1 MVATLAQM
9 ASAAYYLESQR
20 SFRHP
25 NEYYTAGE
33 EPDGVWW
40 NPSGLFGLADG
51 GRVDGGEFHRLY
63 HGFAPDTGER
73 LTRNAGS
80 EKRSPGLDMTF
91 SADKSVSALWAIAD
105 PELRSQIECAH
116 NDAARAALA
125 GTVLRYCAWT
135 RLQERDGTRVVA
147 ADIMGAM
154 FQHGTSRE
162 NDAQLHTHC
171 TIFNAARTHRDG
183 KYRALHQHPVYAWM
197 KAAGAVY
204 RNALAWNL
212 RDRLG
217 IPMEQYCKDNEF
229 TRIAGFAPSAGTS
242 GQEPAVLIAHWSKRR
257 GQIVEAAREMGFD
270 VQGNAPRAAAAN
282 KITRAGKSPDND
294 PEIRHRRWCSE
305 AEGYVEREALIV
317 SLLGKSEEIT
327 PEQIRALTAVLEDL
341 PERLTREEAVFRL
354 ADIVERVGN
363 ATAGLLNHDAVATSI
378 ERVLLSPE
386 VVRLTRPPRSAE
398 GRADMAHTRLYST
411 RHTLQMEQEVRDMA
425 AGMAADTG
433 HSLPA
438 QIVGA
443 KVAGLLKA
451 GYPLSE
457 EQIAAIRAVTSSE
470 GRVAIIEG
478 AAGSGKTT
486 TLRPIAD
493 LYREHGSDIIAT
505 AVAWRTAVALGND
518 VDARPFCVDK
528 LLRLAARGGI
538 EINKDTTIIVDEA
551 GMLSTRQAHH
561 ILQLSERHGAKI
573 VFAGDTQQQQP
584 VEAGPGLRLIRDAV
598 GSVRVDRI
606 RRQRADLEDILTHVQ
621 GETPE
626 TARLLVS
633 SMAEERRTRI
643 LAYYENMKGRL
654 EFTPWQV
661 AASEALRDGDAAS
674 AIEALHLRG
683 RFHIGYDEEKT
694 LTGLVDDWD
703 HYQRANPGNSSV
715 VLARTRAEAR
725 ALSHL
730 MRERRF
736 APLTDGESADTD
748 RAYADRVTVMVSRG
762 TEDERSTAPLEIV
775 RGDRLRIGATHW
787 EKQLFNGTVVTVEDF
802 KVERG
807 EAGTEPSVLIS
818 AHTGDGREVSF
829 RHDEIR
835 DWYGNIRL
843 DHGYAMTITSAQGLT
858 VDRTFLLADARP
870 SRETIYPAA
879 TRHRERL
886 DIYVNRAPLA
896 LDIADKR
903 ADNDREAAVTD
914 TEIRAYLAERWSR
927 SQPKEA
933 ALDYMADG
941 VWEDRREN
949 VVEDR
954 VQSLGE
960 AQGVAGD
967 IRAAANDNT
976 LARIARD
983 VRRTAFGWRYAQTI
997 AAFADGRRQV
1007 LAAYDDLRERARSQG
1022 DAVALSSTFRETLT
1036 RHAVLLKQAE
1046 TFRARS
1052 GIFASLLA
1060 EREDISRKDLD
1071 AFEDLH
1077 ARARRHRR
1085 TATMRHVHRTRK
1097 EAEQDVQKPKPEWR
1111 QGELSL
1117 EGSRAEAPKPVDT
1130 VTRDTTGMQSPDRDA
1145 PEARLMDTVP
1155 PVEAED
1161 YPWALAAAA
1170 QEDVPPPDQYPAT
1183 ETIAG
1188 AITTPN
1194 TAVPLTDGE
1203 SAKPDWYAPYE
1214 PLQRDWSKLIERVQ
1228 QTGEPLF
1235 YAKGY
1240 ADMIQRIQ
1248 AVAENGQI
1256 PSEIRAPMVK
1266 ALENHQRDLSARKY
1280 VEDYLGAAERLMDTH
1295 DSLQRV
1301 ADGLGVPIV
1310 QISDHLVWRQEAD
1323 RLMATAEAI
1332 LADNE
1337 TYGVHLDNME
1347 TGRERVEGKLS
1358 RLRQV
1363 IREDGEYASKVK
1375 KPEPRSEPA
1384 DTRGKVEQPEP
1395 ATSAWM
1401 PAYEALRQDWNSLIE
1416 DARQAGVP
1424 LFYAKSYLDIV
1435 VRVQAIAENTDIPTK
1450 SRAPLI
1456 QALENHQHYLSIRK
1470 QILEY
1475 PGEAQRHMDARA
1487 TLRDVAV
1494 GHETELTGVPAY
1506 PDWRLEAERLMAA
1519 GEAILSGKETYGAHL
1534 DRLVTAKTHMTR
1546 ALSALREVIGVD
1558 DKELAERQVRELR
1571 RLRNRHWVGP
1581 RFASNDGHAPDRA
1594 RAISPGAEPAGVAFS
1609 RLGRA
1614 IGYLVGGQDYHDR
1627 RRTETF
1633 AREALERSQ
1642 VLKRDWNRQV
1652 DRAAEEGVH
1661 VIYTDGFNRLHE
1673 ELDSLSRNMLLD
1685 RGVKSEIS
1693 AVLKQLGKSVS
1704 NRKYFDNWP
1713 KLMAGQ
1719 MDRRET
1725 LVAAAA
1731 ERGVAVPDHEDYD
1744 TWRNVT
1750 DFAVGRCEGLLD
1762 NPGRYGIHLDFI
1774 AHAQESLDSALARVR
1789 GVLDGDDRHLAV
1801 TLAGQH
1807 EGEDIRL
1814 REQRIAR
1821 LLDDPETLQELRQQR
1836 AERKAEKSERQQ
1848 QSKGRYWSMRI

>member
-1 MVATLAQM
+1 M
-9 ASAAYYLESQR
+9 
-20 SFRHP
+20 
-25 NEYYTAGE
+25 
-33 EPDGVWW
+33 WW
-40 NPSGLFGLADG
+40 NPCGLFGLADG

-63 HGFAPDTGER
+63 HGFAPDGGER

-105 PELRSQIECAH
+105 PELRSEIERAH

-125 GTVLRYCAWT
+125 ETVLRYCAWT

-162 NDAQLHTHC
+162 NDPQLHTHC

-217 IPMEQYCKDNEF
+217 IHMEQYGKDNEF
-229 TRIAGFAPSAGTS
+229 TRIAGFAPSAGAA
-242 GQEPAVLIAHWSKRR
+242 GQEPAALIAHWSKRR
-257 GQIVEAAREMGFD
+257 AQIVEAAREMGFA

-294 PEIRHRRWCSE
+294 PEIRHARWRGE
-305 AEGYVEREALIV
+305 AEGFVEREALV
-317 SLLGKSEEIT
+317 ASLLGKSEEIT
-327 PEQIRALTAVLEDL
+327 QEQIRALTEVLEDL
-341 PERLTREEAVFRL
+341 PYRLTREEAVFRL
-354 ADIVERVGN
+354 PDIVERVGN
-363 ATAGLLNHDAVATSI
+363 ATAGLLNHEAVATSI

-433 HSLPA
+433 HALPA
-438 QIVGA
+438 LAIEA
-443 KVAGLLKA
+443 KVTGLLKA

-457 EQIAAIRAVTSSE
+457 EQIAAIRTVTSSG

-493 LYREHGSDIIAT
+493 LYREHGNDIIAT

-518 VDARPFCVDK
+518 VEARPFCVDK

-561 ILQLSERHGAKI
+561 ILQLSARHGAKI

-606 RRQRADLEDILTHVQ
+606 RRQKADLEDILTHVQ

-626 TARLLVS
+626 TARLLAN

-643 LAYYENMKGRL
+643 LTYYENMKGRL

-661 AASEALRDGDAAS
+661 AVSEALRDGDAAS
-674 AIEALHLRG
+674 AIAALHLRG

-703 HYQRANPGNSSV
+703 RYQREHPDKSSV
-715 VLARTRAEAR
+715 VLAHTRAEAR

-736 APLTDGESADTD
+736 AALPDAERSDTN
-748 RAYADRVTVMVSRG
+748 RAGTDRVTVMVSRN
-762 TEDERSTAPLEIV
+762 TEDERATSPLEIA

-802 KVERG
+802 KVERS
-807 EAGTEPSVLIS
+807 EAGTAPSVLIS
-818 AHTGDGREVSF
+818 ARTEDGREVRF
-829 RHDEIR
+829 HHDEIR
-835 DWYGNIRL
+835 DWFGNIRL

-896 LDIADKR
+896 LDIADRR

-941 VWEDRREN
+941 VWEDRREG
-949 VVEDR
+949 VR
-954 VQSLGE
+954 KGRSRSSGE
-960 AQGVAGD
+960 AQGEAGD
-967 IRAAANDNT
+967 IRAAANDNA

-983 VRRTAFGWRYAQTI
+983 VRRTAFGWRHAQTVST
-997 AAFADGRRQV
+997 FVDGRREV
-1007 LAAYDDLRERARSQG
+1007 LAAYDDLRERTRIEG
-1022 DAVALSSTFRETLT
+1022 DAVALSGAYRETLT
-1036 RHAVLLKQAE
+1036 RHAALQKQAE
-1046 TFRARS
+1046 TFRAWPDD
-1052 GIFASLLA
+1052 FASLLA
-1060 EREDISRKDLD
+1060 ERGGIARKDLD

-1077 ARARRHRR
+1077 ARAQRHRR
-1085 TATMRHVHRTRK
+1085 AATMRHVHRIKR
-1097 EAEQDVQKPKPEWR
+1097 EAEQEAQHPELELR
-1111 QGELSL
+1111 QGELTL
-1117 EGSRAEAPKPVDT
+1117 EGGRAEAPRRANT
-1130 VTRDTTGMQSPDRDA
+1130 VTRDTAGMQSPDRDA
-1145 PEARLMDTVP
+1145 AEARIIDTVP
-1155 PVEAED
+1155 PVEADD

-1170 QEDVPPPDQYPAT
+1170 LEDVPPGIPSPDPAT
-1183 ETIAG
+1183 EPADG

-1194 TAVPLTDGE
+1194 TAVPLTDVE
-1203 SAKPDWYAPYE
+1203 PAKPDWYAPYE
-1214 PLQRDWSKLIERVQ
+1214 ALQRDWTGLIERVQ

-1235 YAKGY
+1235 YAEGY
-1240 ADMIQRIQ
+1240 ANIIPRIQ
-1248 AVAENGQI
+1248 ALAENPDI
-1256 PSEIRAPMVK
+1256 PAGTRAPMIE

-1280 VEDYLGAAERLMDTH
+1280 VEDYLDAAERHMDTH
-1295 DSLQRV
+1295 ASVQRV
-1301 ADGLGVPIV
+1301 ADNLGVRIV
-1310 QISDHLVWRQEAD
+1310 EVSDHLGWRQEAD
-1323 RLMATAEAI
+1323 RLMETAETI
-1332 LADNE
+1332 LADGE
-1337 TYGVHLDNME
+1337 RYGVHLDNME
-1347 TGRERVEGKLS
+1347 TGRGRVERELS

-1363 IREDGEYASKVK
+1363 IREDGEYASERK
-1375 KPEPRSEPA
+1375 KPEPHSEPA
-1384 DTRGKVEQPEP
+1384 DTRDTVEQPEP
-1395 ATSAWM
+1395 AKPAWM

-1416 DARQAGVP
+1416 DARQAGIP
-1424 LFYAKSYLDIV
+1424 LFYAKGYMDIIP
-1435 VRVQAIAENTDIPTK
+1435 RIRELTENPDIPAK

-1456 QALENHQHYLSIRK
+1456 QVLENHQRYLSTRK
-1470 QILEY
+1470 HILDY
-1475 PGEAQRHMDARA
+1475 PGEAERQMDARA
-1487 TLRDVAV
+1487 SLQDVAADQ
-1494 GHETELTGVPAY
+1494 EIELTGVTAY
-1506 PDWRLEAERLMAA
+1506 PDWRQEAERLTAA

-1534 DRLVTAKTHMTR
+1534 DRLVEARTHMIR
-1546 ALSALREVIGVD
+1546 ALSALHAVIGD
-1558 DKELAERQVRELR
+1558 DEKELAERREREIR

-1581 RFASNDGHAPDRA
+1581 RFALDDGAAPDRA
-1594 RAISPGAEPAGVAFS
+1594 RTMSSGGAPVRAAFS
-1609 RLGRA
+1609 RFGRA
-1614 IGYLVGGQDYHDR
+1614 IGHLVGGRDYHDR
-1627 RRTETF
+1627 LRTATF
-1633 AREALERSQ
+1633 AREALERSGA
-1642 VLKRDWNRQV
+1642 LKRDWNRQV
-1652 DRAAEEGVH
+1652 ERAAEEGVH
-1661 VIYTDGFNRLHE
+1661 VIYTDGYDRLHE
-1673 ELDSLSRNMLLD
+1673 ELDAVSKNMLLD
-1685 RGVKSEIS
+1685 RGVESEIS
-1693 AVLKQLGKSVS
+1693 AVLAQLNKVVS
-1704 NRKYFDNWP
+1704 NRNYFDNWP

-1719 MDRRET
+1719 MDRREA
-1725 LVAAAA
+1725 LEAKAA

-1750 DFAVGRCEGLLD
+1750 DFAVGRCEGLMD
-1762 NPGRYGIHLDFI
+1762 DPGNYGIHLDYI
-1774 AHAQESLDSALARVR
+1774 AHAQESLGSALARVCN
-1789 GVLDGDDRHLAV
+1789 VLEEDDRHLAA

-1807 EGEDIRL
+1807 EGEDIRM
-1814 REQRIAR
+1814 REERVAR
-1821 LLDDPETLQELRQQR
+1821 LLNDPEKLRELRQQR
-1836 AERKAEKSERQQ
+1836 AERKAGQQ
-1848 QSKGRYWSMRI
+1848 QSKGRHWSMRM